1 MGLRTKYAEI
11 NEACYVEEKEQGD
24 FMISGAVVARGF
36 GLGVLLI
43 LSWKVFARGIA
54 AEPPGFFLGILDGAN
69 LIFHEAGHIFLLPFG
84 EFLHYLGGSL
94 MQVAI
99 PAFCAGYFWL
109 HQQRASS
116 AVTLFWA
123 GESLTNVAI
132 YVADARR
139 MELPLIGGDH
149 DWNYL
154 LDRLNLLNQADSLGG
169 FVFVLGVLTI
179 LFSLVLLITD
189 LVRAW
194 NQVRTDN

>member
-1 MGLRTKYAEI
+1 M
-11 NEACYVEEKEQGD
+11 
-24 FMISGAVVARGF
+24 SGAAAGRAI
-36 GLGVLLI
+36 GLGALLI

-54 AEPPGFFLGILDGAN
+54 IEPPGFFLGILDGAN
-69 LIFHEAGHIFLLPFG
+69 LIFHEAGHILFSPFG
-84 EFLHYLGGSL
+84 DFMQYLGGSL

-99 PAFCAGYFWL
+99 PVTCAVYFWL
-109 HQQRASS
+109 HEQRASS

-154 LDRLNLLNQADSLGG
+154 LDRLNLLNQSESLGR
-169 FVFVLGVLTI
+169 FVFVLGVLMI
-179 LFSLVLLITD
+179 LLSLGLLISD
-189 LVRAW
+189 LNRSW
-194 NQVRTDN
+194 NQARTDQ

>member
-1 MGLRTKYAEI
+1 M
-11 NEACYVEEKEQGD
+11 
-24 FMISGAVVARGF
+24 SGAVAGRGIGLVA
-36 GLGVLLI
+36 LAI
-43 LSWKVFARGIA
+43 LAWKVFARGIA

-154 LDRLNLLNQADSLGG
+154 LDALNLLNHADSLGG

-179 LFSLVLLITD
+179 LAAITVLTAD
-189 LVRAW
+189 LVRHWKEA
-194 NQVRTDN
+194 QTSE

>member
-1 MGLRTKYAEI
+1 M
-11 NEACYVEEKEQGD
+11 
-24 FMISGAVVARGF
+24 SGAAAGRAI
-36 GLGVLLI
+36 GLGALLI

-54 AEPPGFFLGILDGAN
+54 IEPPGFFLGILDGAN
-69 LIFHEAGHIFLLPFG
+69 LIFHEAGHILFSPFG
-84 EFLHYLGGSL
+84 DFMQYLGGSL
-94 MQVAI
+94 MQILI
-99 PAFCAGYFWL
+99 PAICAIYFWL
-109 HQQRASS
+109 HQQRSSS

-154 LDRLNLLNQADSLGG
+154 LDALNLLNHADSLGD

>member
-1 MGLRTKYAEI
+1 M
-11 NEACYVEEKEQGD
+11 
-24 FMISGAVVARGF
+24 SGAAAGRAI
-36 GLGVLLI
+36 GLGALLI

-54 AEPPGFFLGILDGAN
+54 VEPPGFFLGILDGAN